1 MNKRLNIYYWLR
13 KFFVTKVVQKIL
25 NKIFFLDQTF
35 LRKTVFFLIYK
46 TNHWNKYKPIDKKD
60 LLVSG
65 PGSNPN
71 TEQIKNLIINLNNFI
86 KRNDIR
92 SILDLPCGDFAWMRH
107 LIEINNNIQYT
118 GFDIVEEVIKVNNYK
133 YSSNNIKFF
142 SKDILNEKN
151 FDGHDLVFVRDF
163 FIHISI
169 NEILKVL
176 DMLKKSKVKFFACT
190 SYNDIKFNAD
200 IAIGKHRKINLLIEP
215 FNLTEVFFKFSEN
228 KLNDNKYINFYK
240 IQS

>member
-1 MNKRLNIYYWLR
+1 
-13 KFFVTKVVQKIL
+13 
-25 NKIFFLDQTF
+25 
-35 LRKTVFFLIYK
+35 
-46 TNHWNKYKPIDKKD
+46 
-60 LLVSG
+60 
-65 PGSNPN
+65 
-71 TEQIKNLIINLNNFI
+71 
-86 KRNDIR
+86 
-92 SILDLPCGDFAWMRH
+92 MRH